1 MTVTSGDYHCNYFI
15 FTVTSGDYHCNYFI
29 FTVTSGDYQIIT
41 VIISTC
47 HSKYK
52 IITVIISTCH
62 SKYKIITVI
71 ISTCHSKY
79 KIITVIISTCHY
91 HCNYFI
97 FTVTSGDY
105 HCNYFIFTVT
115 SGDYHCNY
123 FIFTSSFPWAWVEE
137 GLGCLGFLFLLRLQK
152 HINIYCYSKISTMK
166 ICVIIDG
173 LLSQSESVQV
183 YQCFTVWNLVIS
195 DPLMFLSQFFFIY
208 MFEVLVLFGTILD
221 SRRLLWFMICWDITH
236 SKTSAFQ
243 VIGEGSFQKCCY
255 FSVQS

>member
-1 MTVTSGDYHCNYFI
+1 VTSGD
-15 FTVTSGDYHCNYFI
+15 
-29 FTVTSGDYQIIT
+29 
-41 VIISTC
+41 
-47 HSKYK
+47 
-52 IITVIISTCH
+52 
-62 SKYKIITVI
+62 
-71 ISTCHSKY
+71 
-79 KIITVIISTCHY
+79 Y

-123 FIFTSSFPWAWVEE
+123 FIFTSGFPWAWVEE

-152 HINIYCYSKISTMK
+152 QINIYCYSKISRMK

-208 MFEVLVLFGTILD
+208 MFCFSILLYIVHIHYNLNVNDGSGESFTFFVMDKRSWWNHD
-221 SRRLLWFMICWDITH
+221 SQIHELQC
-236 SKTSAFQ
+236 S
-243 VIGEGSFQKCCY
+243 
-255 FSVQS
+255 SVNI